1 MKTQNLLY
9 FALNSQQAFQ
19 PSSLGL
25 AAALC
30 FEIPAGDLPEWVP
43 LVPVGEVKGRDGRAW
58 TNPDPLQVIANT
70 QASNREQPLDYE
82 HSTDL
87 KAPKGEPAPAAG
99 WFAEYRVA
107 NGFIEGR
114 LQLNPNGLAS
124 VKNREYRYL
133 SPVFRYTADGVIFDI
148 TSAGLTNKPN
158 LLLPALNQE
167 VPSSEFNPSFSQP
180 QEYSMT
186 LEELLAALR
195 AALGAGDGATV
206 EELLAGI
213 KALKGK
219 QETHE
224 QELQEA
230 QNRQLPSL
238 DKYVPRG
245 DYDAVLM
252 RASNAEQQLANAA
265 KAELET
271 AINHEIEQAIA
282 AGKIAPGSK
291 GFYEAA
297 CRQEGGLDSF
307 KAFVASAPQVV
318 GAGVTGGLPNTE
330 TALNHETQTLAAL
343 FGNSVDDLKTHG
355 GLGQP
360 QA

>member
-1 MKTQNLLY
+1 MKLFNPPLHI
-9 FALNSQQAFQ
+9 ALNSQSPDLAFET
-19 PSSLGL
+19 
-25 AAALC
+25 ALC
-30 FEIPAGDLPEWVP
+30 FEIPASGLPEWVP
-43 LVPVGEVKGRDGRAW
+43 LIPAGEVVGRDGRAW
-58 TNPDPLQVIANT
+58 SNPDPAQVIANT
-70 QASNREQPLDYE
+70 KANNREQPLDYE

-99 WFAEYRVA
+99 WFADYRVA

-133 SPVFRYTADGVIFDI
+133 SPVFRYTADGVIYDI

-167 VPSSEFNPSFSQP
+167 HLPTQKPQPFSQP

-186 LEELLAALR
+186 LEELLVVLR
-195 AALGAGDGATV
+195 AALGADETATA

-219 QETHE
+219 QESHE
-224 QELQEA
+224 QQLLEA

-252 RASNAEQQLANAA
+252 RATNAEQAIAQAA
-265 KAELET
+265 KTQLEA
-271 AINHEIEQAIA
+271 AINHEIDQAIA
-282 AGKIAPGSK
+282 QGKITPANVEYHK
-291 GFYEAA
+291 AA
-297 CRQEGGLDSF
+297 CRDEGGLERF

-318 GAGVTGGLPNTE
+318 GAGVTGDLPNTE
-330 TALNHETQTLAAL
+330 TALNHEVQALAAM
-343 FGNSVDDLKTHG
+343 FGNSADDLKIHG